1 MKHLLFVFFFSISFG
16 LLAQPQPVSRT
27 MLLTDIGIQLESTEA
42 VNALYNFKYRVAEA
56 KFEELKQRYPFHP
69 MPYFLLGLSEWWKI
83 VPTNIRATQYD
94 DKFFAYMDS
103 SMYFAERMY
112 QEDPGNYEAAFFLAA
127 ANGFTA
133 RLHSERKNWRKTTLY
148 GKASLDYLEKAKNG
162 NELSPEFLFG
172 EALFNYYAVWIKEN
186 YPLLRPILLFFP
198 DGDKKKGIEQLKT
211 VANNAFYTRTEAQ
224 FFLMK
229 ILANEEN
236 KPADAMPVARYLAS
250 TFPDNAYFQRFY
262 ARECYVLG
270 DLNELERVCTQILE
284 KISRG
289 MPGYEE
295 ISGRYASFY
304 LGYLNQRR
312 GNHDLAKQY
321 YQQSIRYASV
331 TDEMKSGYTISSFLN
346 LARMADKDKDYPA
359 ARDYY
364 KQVRTL
370 ADAKSEAEKEAREY
384 LKKKKK

>member
-1 MKHLLFVFFFSISFG
+1 
-16 LLAQPQPVSRT
+16 
-27 MLLTDIGIQLESTEA
+27 
-42 VNALYNFKYRVAEA
+42 
-56 KFEELKQRYPFHP
+56 
-69 MPYFLLGLSEWWKI
+69 MP
-83 VPTNIRATQYD
+83 
-94 DKFFAYMDS
+94 
-103 SMYFAERMY
+103 
-112 QEDPGNYEAAFFLAA
+112 
-127 ANGFTA
+127 
-133 RLHSERKNWRKTTLY
+133 
-148 GKASLDYLEKAKNG
+148 
-162 NELSPEFLFG
+162 
-172 EALFNYYAVWIKEN
+172 
-186 YPLLRPILLFFP
+186 
-198 DGDKKKGIEQLKT
+198 
-211 VANNAFYTRTEAQ
+211 NNAFYTRTEAQ

-289 MPGYEE
+289 MHGYEE